1 MTPEQKPA
9 TVTATPTSSGES
21 APHLRRVLGLWDLV
35 FYGLILLQ
43 PVSIASSF
51 GLASK
56 MSLGHAATT
65 ILIALAAIKFTA
77 VSYGRMAALYPAAGS
92 AYTYVGRGLN
102 PYVGFLAG
110 WAMFL
115 DYVIIPTA
123 SVVFAAL
130 SLQRLLNDWSPDLS
144 RQFISALGLHA
155 DPQHAVY
162 VMLLILITTG
172 ITGLNL
178 RGIRW
183 TVGTNRILMAVMCVM
198 VVMFVVQAIR
208 FLWSTQGWTGLFS
221 MEPLYNPRTFR
232 LGTVCTATSFAVM
245 TYIGFDGTTTLA
257 EDTKDPKRTVP
268 LALVLS
274 CVIIGGLAAFQAY
287 LAQRVWP
294 DYTSFKDADTAFFDV
309 CALVGGKLLF
319 DAISTITAVA
329 MIGSAFT
336 GQVGAA
342 RILFAMGRDQAIP
355 HMFARLDKRNNPG
368 LNILLLG
375 ILTLV
380 GTFLLNWEI
389 GVTVSNFG
397 AFLGFILVNL
407 AVIRQFCFHAPPG
420 HIRSWFADMLFPG
433 LGFLF
438 CGIILVSLPTRAQ
451 IVGGLWFA
459 AGLCYTAVQTRG
471 FREPPAQ
478 VDLSGS

>member
-1 MTPEQKPA
+1 
-9 TVTATPTSSGES
+9 VTADSAARSEN
-21 APHLRRVLGLWDLV
+21 APHLRRVLGLWDLI

-43 PVSIASSF
+43 PVGIAGSF

-56 MSLGHAATT
+56 MSSGHAATT
-65 ILIALAAIKFTA
+65 ILIALVAIMFTA
-77 VSYGRMAALYPAAGS
+77 VSYGRMAALYPTAGS

-115 DYVIIPTA
+115 DYIIIPTA

-130 SLQRLLNDWSPDLS
+130 SLQRFMNEWNPDLS
-144 RQFISALGLHA
+144 RQLISPLGLHA

-162 VMLLILITTG
+162 VILLICITVA

-178 RGIRW
+178 RGIKW
-183 TVGTNRILMAVMCVM
+183 TAGTNRVLMVVMCVM
-198 VVMFVVQAIR
+198 VVAFVAQAIR
-208 FLWSTQGWTGLFS
+208 YLWTTQGWAGLFS
-221 MEPLYNPRTFR
+221 LEPIYNPRTFHF
-232 LGTVCTATSFAVM
+232 GTVCTATSFAVM

-274 CVIIGGLAAFQAY
+274 CVIIGCLAAFQAY

-294 DYTSFKDADTAFFDV
+294 DYLSFKDADTAFFDV
-309 CALVGGKLLF
+309 CGLVGGKLLF
-319 DAISTITAVA
+319 DAISIIIAVA

-342 RILFAMGRDQAIP
+342 RILFAMGRDKAIP
-355 HMFARLDKRNNPG
+355 KVFARLDNRNNPA

-407 AVIRQFCFHAPPG
+407 AVIRQFCFYTPPG
-420 HIRSWFADMLFPG
+420 HRRNWFADIVSPS
-433 LGFLF
+433 LGFVF
-438 CGIILVSLPTRAQ
+438 CGLILVSLPMRAQ
-451 IVGGLWFA
+451 IVGGIWFA
-459 AGLCYTAVQTRG
+459 AGLYYTAVQTRG
-471 FREPPAQ
+471 FRQPPAR
-478 VDLSGS
+478 VGLE